1 MPGLA
6 FSNSL
11 TWLLNCVVAAFVL
24 PGISDAT
31 LIVTVPLEA
40 AEAALEM
47 AAVAQTARTLAA
59 VTAAVSLALR
69 VDFIV
74 TPSRVRRDGGSR
86 CESMVDLS
94 IAVFRSGGGVP

>member
-11 TWLLNCVVAAFVL
+11 TWFPNCVVAAFVL

-31 LIVTVPLEA
+31 LIVTGPFEA
-40 AEAALEM
+40 AEAALEI

-69 VDFIV
+69 VDFIA
-74 TPSRVRRDGGSR
+74 TPSRVRRPAAAGR
-86 CESMVDLS
+86 ESMVDLS
-94 IAVFRSGGGVP
+94 IAVFRSGRGVP